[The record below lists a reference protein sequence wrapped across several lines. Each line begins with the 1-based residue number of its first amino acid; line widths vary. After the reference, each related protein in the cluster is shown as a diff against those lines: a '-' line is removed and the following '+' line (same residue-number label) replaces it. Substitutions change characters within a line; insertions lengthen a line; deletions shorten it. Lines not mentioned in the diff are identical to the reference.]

1 MPPHEPV
8 RQPHTWSDSEVW
20 DLVEALFDLFEYGHL
35 PAARPAIDAF
45 SEAKD
50 DFMETFDGNPEE
62 YGEAARDR
70 LKAAIPVFRE
80 AIEAA
85 WRADAEPQ

>member
-1 MPPHEPV
+1 MHN
-8 RQPHTWSDSEVW
+8 TWSDSEVW

-35 PAARPAIDAF
+35 PAARPAVAAF
-45 SEAKD
+45 SDARKY
-50 DFMETFDGNPEE
+50 FMEAFDGDPQG

-70 LKAAIPVFRE
+70 LKVAVPVFRA

-85 WRADAEPQ
+85 RHAVDAEPQ